1 MQILLYLRS
10 NCFHDRRT
18 GECRN
23 HWQVSRAQIAKAV
36 GVSEATVKRELLQN
50 TFLREFVQPQQEYSL
65 AGGRGGVRRD
75 ANSYRVAMDDP
86 IHESDWPR
94 VEAYVCEA
102 EALRG
107 KGGGAPMDEAEQ
119 AKQRARHQLQETMRA
134 ETDHLDQPSDRSA
147 SGQIDPAPRM
157 TPSGQIDPTAKTA
170 SLRVKLTRPLGQID
184 PANSGRYLENTKN
197 QESTLNVGTES
208 TFVDVSEA
216 VTQDAPA
223 LPKLRSKRTQILDKL
238 VEGLVAELHD
248 FGSERRHHQLLDICQ
263 QRNLD
268 DLPSQ
273 ALAATRKRLAS
284 EATQGPLERPGAY
297 YQRILLALLE
307 DHQVFVPKL
316 GEPSAE
322 EVHRIAMQSFEEAE
336 KGA

>member
-23 HWQVSRAQIAKAV
+23 HWQVSRAEIAKAI

-86 IHESDWPR
+86 IHESDWSR

-107 KGGGAPMDEAEQ
+107 KGGGNPTDEAEQ
-119 AKQRARHQLQETMRA
+119 AKRRARHQSQEMMRS
-134 ETDHLDQPSDRSA
+134 ETDNLDQPGGILA
-147 SGQIDPAPRM
+147 PGQIDPALRM
-157 TPSGQIDPTAKTA
+157 VAPGQFDPAPKKA
-170 SLRVKLTRPLGQID
+170 SIRVNLTRPLGQID
-184 PANSGRYLENTKN
+184 PANSGRYLENTKSRRSTFN
-197 QESTLNVGTES
+197 VRAESTL
-208 TFVDVSEA
+208 VDVSET

-223 LPKLRSKRTQILDKL
+223 PMRLRSKRTLALDKL
-238 VEGLVAELHD
+238 VERLVAELHD

-263 QRNLD
+263 QKNLD
-268 DLPSQ
+268 ALPRQ

-284 EATQGPLERPGAY
+284 EATQGPLEKPGAY

-322 EVHRIAMQSFEEAE
+322 EVHRMALQSFEEAE